1 MDLRRSNARPLNQ
14 QRPPWQKRCQIFSQ
28 LLALEAAE
36 KNHVEAGRGFDLKF
50 VWAFIGLSYRSV
62 MSIKTSSQ
70 TLSASTWFFS
80 AASMALGCSIMDD
93 IQGGSGTALGVLVAA
108 RWCV

>member
-1 MDLRRSNARPLNQ
+1 MDLRRSSARPLNQ

-28 LLALEAAE
+28 LALEAAE

-62 MSIKTSSQ
+62 MGIKTSSQ
-70 TLSASTWFFS
+70 TLCFNMVYLSRFN
-80 AASMALGCSIMDD
+80 
-93 IQGGSGTALGVLVAA
+93 GVRLQHFG
-108 RWCV
+108 